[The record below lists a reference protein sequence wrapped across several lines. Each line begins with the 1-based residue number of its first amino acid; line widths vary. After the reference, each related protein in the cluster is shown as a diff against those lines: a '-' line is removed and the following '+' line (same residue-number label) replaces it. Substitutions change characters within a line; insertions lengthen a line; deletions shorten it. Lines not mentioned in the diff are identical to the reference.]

1 MFIFLHYKT
10 IKYCCNNFDSEMFRP
25 IVLGEGLR
33 KLPKSTNH
41 DKIYLLFLWRQKEK
55 WFLRR
60 NRVAK
65 IDQQRR
71 KPQSK
76 YLPSPAQETLSTF
89 RFENSIVSLFD
100 TKIVSFNSKIDIF
113 LTMIWIYIFFAD
125 AIKYRWRYFWFILL
139 MKTWKT
145 RPNKYFCKIAENF
158 DTDMAV

>member
-1 MFIFLHYKT
+1 MGHNGMKFFSEGVILFAEFICIFTRYLCNICT
-10 IKYCCNNFDSEMFRP
+10 IKIKEISRENQEIENNNFDSEMLRP
-25 IVLGEGLR
+25 IVLGAGLR

-76 YLPSPAQETLSTF
+76 YVPSPA
-89 RFENSIVSLFD
+89 
-100 TKIVSFNSKIDIF
+100 
-113 LTMIWIYIFFAD
+113 
-125 AIKYRWRYFWFILL
+125 
-139 MKTWKT
+139 
-145 RPNKYFCKIAENF
+145 
-158 DTDMAV
+158 